1 MPTSSKSYSEAMET
15 SLNSLLED
23 LKRFRKVLKAET
35 VPQVGKKILRN
46 KANELGSAWHRD
58 FSPKLKS
65 AVPDEVCARYDEGF
79 TRLIKLS
86 SPNNLRSSYLDALND
101 LISKFRDE
109 LVIPAKQGLLAT
121 ASPSAFD
128 SFFASLAGTE
138 ESGYLQEAVA
148 CARAAHFRAAAVLG
162 WSAAIDRIHRK
173 LEGLG
178 FQQFNVSSARMAGQQ
193 SGRYKKFNQV
203 QNVNSIGEIREVFDT
218 IVLWVIEGMG
228 LIDSNQH
235 TRLRSCFDMRCQ
247 SAHPGEAPIT
257 SFNLLS
263 FFSDL
268 DQIIF
273 SNPKFKL

>member
-1 MPTSSKSYSEAMET
+1 MET

-35 VPQVGKKILRN
+35 VPRVGKKVLRN
-46 KANELGSAWHRD
+46 KANELGSTWHRD

-65 AVPDEVCARYDEGF
+65 AIPDDVCARYDDAF

-86 SPNNLRSSYLDALND
+86 SPNNRRTSYLETLND

-109 LVIPAKQGLLAT
+109 LVIPAKQGLLGSAP
-121 ASPSAFD
+121 PSAFD

-138 ESGYLQEAVA
+138 ESDYLQEAVA
-148 CARAAHFRAAAVLG
+148 CARAEHFRAAAVLG

-173 LEGLG
+173 LDGIG
-178 FQQFNVSSARMAGQQ
+178 FQQFNVTSAQMASQQ
-193 SGRYKKFNQV
+193 AGRYKKFNQV
-203 QNVNSIGEIREVFDT
+203 QNVNSISEVREVFDT

-257 SFNLLS
+257 LFNLLS

-268 DQIIF
+268 DQIVF
-273 SNPKFKL
+273 GNQKFKL